1 MNSDAINN
9 LMDAKKV
16 CDSILALPMNDLPA
30 PADNLRMTV
39 AFGLVSKS
47 INAALEDC
55 TKGQSSQ
62 GAILD
67 RQLMEEIAMLFSGNQ
82 GCNFDKTG
90 NHSLLL
96 LIKESVQDIMK
107 RGMSDD

>member
-1 MNSDAINN
+1 MKSDAVTN

-39 AFGLVSKS
+39 AFGLVSKF
-47 INAALEDC
+47 INAALQEFSRD
-55 TKGQSSQ
+55 TV
-62 GAILD
+62 ILD

-96 LIKESVQDIMK
+96 LIKESVQDVMK
-107 RGMSDD
+107 KRDDKE

>member
-1 MNSDAINN
+1 MT
-9 LMDAKKV
+9 
-16 CDSILALPMNDLPA
+16 LP
-30 PADNLRMTV
+30 T
-39 AFGLVSKS
+39 
-47 INAALEDC
+47 E
-55 TKGQSSQ
+55 
-62 GAILD
+62 

-82 GCNFDKTG
+82 GCNFDETG

>member
-1 MNSDAINN
+1 MNSDAITN

-16 CDSILALPMNDLPA
+16 CDTILALPMNDLPA

-47 INAALEDC
+47 INAALQEF
-55 TKGQSSQ
+55 SSDTV
-62 GAILD
+62 ILD

>member
-1 MNSDAINN
+1 MKSDAVTN

-55 TKGQSSQ
+55 TKFWPNSQ

-96 LIKESVQDIMK
+96 LIKESVQDILAV
-107 RGMSDD
+107 RGE

>member
-1 MNSDAINN
+1 MNSDAITN

-16 CDSILALPMNDLPA
+16 CDTILALPMNDLPA

-47 INAALEDC
+47 INAALQEF
-55 TKGQSSQ
+55 SSDTV
-62 GAILD
+62 ILD

-82 GCNFDKTG
+82 GCNFDETG